1 MRQIHSLL
9 RATASHAALPVGLT
23 QEKTSLRANMQ
34 HSLQMWRLEQYTST
48 CVSRIIGR
56 TPSELKVA
64 AASHPSAQAEGR
76 RKNQAFQF
84 SPCTRFAEKL
94 VKFVDIIAS
103 NTAMPHPPLG
113 SFSRRNCTL
122 SLRREGPALTTC
134 YCVHCRFVSTPAR
147 NRPL

>member
-1 MRQIHSLL
+1 MATPQLCHVLL
-9 RATASHAALPVGLT
+9 PFWTVVSESRGDTNPLPTACNSITRSTACRADAS
-23 QEKTSLRANMQ
+23 KTSLRANMQ

-56 TPSELKVA
+56 TPSELKVD

-94 VKFVDIIAS
+94 AKFVVIIAS

-113 SFSRRNCTL
+113 SFIEKRHT
-122 SLRREGPALTTC
+122 
-134 YCVHCRFVSTPAR
+134 
-147 NRPL
+147 